1 MATDT
6 LRDFIE
12 MLDREG
18 ELARVKA
25 RVSPVLEIA
34 EICDRR
40 EVLCPAEDQ
49 ETPPGMPTYTLIPNA
64 DQTFHVAI
72 VGDDGARQTI
82 LGSQTEADAAAWM
95 ARDPLQSTT
104 L

>member
-1 MATDT
+1 M
-6 LRDFIE
+6 
-12 MLDREG
+12 
-18 ELARVKA
+18 
-25 RVSPVLEIA
+25 S
-34 EICDRR
+34 
-40 EVLCPAEDQ
+40 
-49 ETPPGMPTYTLIPNA
+49 TYTLIPSA

-82 LGSQTEADAAAWM
+82 LGFQTEADAAAWI